1 MGRELRW
8 ELGIEFRPPAVSR
21 RELPRELGRELAA
34 RCATVGVSCAEWI
47 SDRGI
52 RSGSG
57 TRAHVRRHAH
67 VSAHGR
73 AHWARPRRMQTTHT
87 PVRCASCTL
96 ALHNRNAR
104 MQAAVACRRA
114 TAPSC
119 ARIVPL
125 PARPDVPVEGPA
137 GHPGRSPSL
146 AGHPLH
152 AEREAPRAHAA
163 HGRTGR
169 GQDSMRIRRTT
180 ACAAARRGAAVDQ
193 RCHHHDRLR
202 RAVH

>member
-21 RELPRELGRELAA
+21 RELPQELGRELAA

-137 GHPGRSPSL
+137 TPSRAL
-146 AGHPLH
+146 AV
-152 AEREAPRAHAA
+152 A
-163 HGRTGR
+163 
-169 GQDSMRIRRTT
+169 RRTSPP
-180 ACAAARRGAAVDQ
+180 
-193 RCHHHDRLR
+193 R
-202 RAVH
+202 RARSAASSCRTWADRSRARFDADPMD